1 MASQILHLTLS
12 QLQRLGFSAKRKH
25 RLIPSKGIAIEQPI
39 ISTSMDRRR
48 FIGLAAAAGMTF
60 AARGVLAGCSSQPRN
75 ANARPALA
83 QTVEDWDSYNTIYLG
98 FPV

>member
-1 MASQILHLTLS
+1 
-12 QLQRLGFSAKRKH
+12 
-25 RLIPSKGIAIEQPI
+25 
-39 ISTSMDRRR
+39 MDRRR

-60 AARGVLAGCSSQPRN
+60 AAGGVLAGCSLQPRN

-83 QTVEDWDSYNTIYLG
+83 QTVEDWDSYSTIYLG